1 MNQFYMSS
9 EKPQIPNSLNEHWMP
24 FTSNRDFKQSPRL
37 IVEAKGVYLK
47 NHQGQTQIDAS
58 SGLFC
63 NPLGHGREEI
73 INAITNQLRKLDY
86 AQPFQQGFGG
96 SFELATKIS
105 KHTPGNLNKIFYTIC
120 GSTAVETA
128 IKIAVAYHKA
138 RGEGQRFRF
147 VGRERAYHGM
157 NIGATSVGGMINN
170 VKTFANVL
178 MPGVLHMRHTH
189 LPEHKFVSGQPETG
203 AEIADDLERICTNFG
218 SENIAACIVEPIAG
232 STGTLVPPKGYLQ
245 RLREICDKH
254 GILLVFDEVI
264 TGWGR
269 TGSPFASQEYG
280 VTPDIITMAKATTN
294 GISPLG
300 AVACKDEIYE
310 AVMEGSPK
318 GTIELFHGYT
328 YSGIPVSVAAGLAV
342 QDIFEKD
349 DIFNRAKNLSPYFQ
363 EGLMSLKDI
372 DVVDNIRGYGM
383 MGGIDIK
390 MHKKPGA
397 AGFTCFKHCYEAG
410 VNFKATGDCLIIA
423 PMFICEKKHID
434 EIIEKLRT
442 GITNYSKSKKN

>member
-1 MNQFYMSS
+1 MSS

-73 INAITNQLRKLDY
+73 INAITHQLRKLDY

-300 AVACKDEIYE
+300 AVACKDEIYD

>member
-1 MNQFYMSS
+1 MSS
-9 EKPQIPNSLNEHWMP
+9 QKPEIPNSLNEHWMP
-24 FTSNRDFKQSPRL
+24 FSSNRDFKANPRL
-37 IVEAKGVYLK
+37 ITEAKGVYLK

-73 INAITNQLRKLDY
+73 INAVTNQLKKLDY

-105 KHTPGNLNKIFYTIC
+105 KHTPGNLNRMFYTIC

-128 IKIAVAYHKA
+128 IKIAVAYHRA
-138 RGEGQRFRF
+138 RGDSQRFRF
-147 VGRERAYHGM
+147 VGRERGYHGM
-157 NIGATSVGGMINN
+157 NIGATSVGGMVNN
-170 VKTFANVL
+170 VKTFASVL
-178 MPGVLHMRHTH
+178 MPGVVHMRHTH
-189 LPEHKFVSGQPETG
+189 LPEHKFISGQPETG
-203 AEIADDLERICTNFG
+203 VELAEDLERICTNFG
-218 SENIAACIVEPIAG
+218 AENIAACIVEPIAG

-254 GILLVFDEVI
+254 GILLIFDEVI

-280 VTPDIITMAKATTN
+280 VTPDLMTMAKATTN
-294 GISPLG
+294 GISPMG
-300 AVACKDEIYE
+300 VVACKEEIYD
-310 AVMEGSPK
+310 AIVDNAPK
-318 GTIELFHGYT
+318 GSIELFHGYT
-328 YSGIPVSVAAGLAV
+328 YSGIPISVAAALAV

-349 DIFNRAKNLSPYFQ
+349 DIFNRAKNLAPYFQ
-363 EGLMSLKDI
+363 EGLFSLKDI

-390 MHKKPGA
+390 MDKKPGA

-442 GITNYSKSKKN
+442 GITNYAKSKKN